1 MRLPHQPYFEELEM
15 KYILIENLA
24 VLVCSIVGFL
34 FGIDYLKPRRVLYA
48 GMIVQG
54 MICVAL
60 GRLFQCALL
69 WTGGSLTGH
78 FQMGILGVMG
88 AFSFFFSA
96 NYGQIDSLVDG
107 GEKTFRKYRLIA
119 LIGPAYVVSM
129 LVPIL
134 FSPATMAFKIN
145 CVLVETMI
153 AAASYFHVKHLI
165 IPDVDYGVVRCLR
178 GYNALAIAL
187 SVLSMWEL
195 ISLAWGSKILFILS
209 GVGLCGVS
217 LALVPA
223 MDKGVKKWQT

>member
-1 MRLPHQPYFEELEM
+1 M

-69 WTGGSLTGH
+69 WTGGSLTEH
-78 FQMGILGVMG
+78 FQVGSLGVMG
-88 AFSFFFSA
+88 AFSFFFSS

-107 GEKTFRKYRLIA
+107 GDKGFMKYRVIA
-119 LIGPAYVVSM
+119 LIGPLYVVSM
-129 LVPIL
+129 LIPIL
-134 FSPATMAFKIN
+134 LSPASRSFRIS
-145 CVLVETMI
+145 CVVVSAVI
-153 AAASYFHVKHLI
+153 GAACYFHVKHLV
-165 IPDVDYGVVRCLR
+165 IPDVDYGVVRCQR
-178 GYNALAIAL
+178 RYNALAIVL

-195 ISLAWGSKILFILS
+195 IALAVGSTALLFIS
-209 GVGLCGVS
+209 GAGLCAVT
-217 LALVPA
+217 LALVPV
-223 MDKGVKKWQT
+223 MDRGVKKWQT

>member
-1 MRLPHQPYFEELEM
+1 M

-24 VLVCSIVGFL
+24 VLACSIVGFL

-69 WTGGSLTGH
+69 WTGGSLTEH
-78 FQMGILGVMG
+78 FQVGSLGVMG
-88 AFSFFFSA
+88 AFSFFFSS

-107 GEKTFRKYRLIA
+107 GDRGFMKYRVIA
-119 LIGPAYVVSM
+119 LIGPLCVVSM
-129 LVPIL
+129 LIPIL
-134 FSPATMAFKIN
+134 LSPTGRAFKISSAVV
-145 CVLVETMI
+145 CCAVGT
-153 AAASYFHVKHLI
+153 ACYFHVKHLM

>member
-1 MRLPHQPYFEELEM
+1 M
-15 KYILIENLA
+15 KYLLIENLA
-24 VLVCSIVGFL
+24 VMACATAGFL
-34 FGIDYLKPRRVLYA
+34 SGIRYLNTRKALYA
-48 GMIVQG
+48 SMIVQG
-54 MICVAL
+54 MICVVL
-60 GRLFQCALL
+60 GRLYQCALL
-69 WTGGSLTGH
+69 FTGSSLTEN
-78 FQMGILGVMG
+78 FQVGSLGVMG

-178 GYNALAIAL
+178 GYNALAVVL
-187 SVLSMWEL
+187 SVMSMWEL
-195 ISLAWGSKILFILS
+195 IALSMGSEPVLIVS
-209 GVGLCGVS
+209 GVGLCAVS
-217 LALVPA
+217 LAMVPV
-223 MDKGVKKWQT
+223 MDKGVKKWRT